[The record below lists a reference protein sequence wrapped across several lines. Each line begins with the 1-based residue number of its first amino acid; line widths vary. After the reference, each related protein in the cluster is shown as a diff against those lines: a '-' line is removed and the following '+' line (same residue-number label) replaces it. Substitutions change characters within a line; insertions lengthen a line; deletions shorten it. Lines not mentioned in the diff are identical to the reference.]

1 MPKRYNL
8 TKFDVL
14 SNAIHKLSVK
24 DSSMES
30 KRDTRNA
37 DAYKFSDED
46 NLLKAEA
53 IIIASFS
60 SGHSWK
66 TYNALTNRS
75 IELNSDEVKSDYKE
89 AEKEKWKSISE
100 SDIKEILN
108 LRISDNL
115 FMQWL
120 FFNVDKD
127 EREIYKKA
135 WGKIKEEF
143 EEMCD

>member
-24 DSSMES
+24 DSGIES
-30 KRDTRNA
+30 RRDTHNA
-37 DAYKFSDED
+37 DAYKFSDDD
-46 NLLKAEA
+46 NLLKTEA
-53 IIIASFS
+53 IIIAAFS

-75 IELNSDEVKSDYKE
+75 VELNSDEVKSEYLE
-89 AEKEKWKSISE
+89 AVKEKWKSISE

-120 FFNVDKD
+120 FFNVDKG
-127 EREIYKKA
+127 ERDIYKMA
-135 WGKIKEEF
+135 WSKIKEEF